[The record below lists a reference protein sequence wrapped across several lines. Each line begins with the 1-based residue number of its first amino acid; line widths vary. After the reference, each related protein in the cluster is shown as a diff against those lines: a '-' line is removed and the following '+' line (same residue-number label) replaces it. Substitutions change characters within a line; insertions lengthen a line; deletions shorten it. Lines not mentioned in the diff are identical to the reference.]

1 MAEREDIQGLIAQV
15 LEVIPADV
23 LRREV
28 NRMMQSTIQALGRVQ
43 KLLATPPGE
52 DVDAAELQAMGEIS
66 RRWLDTASHDGESGM
81 RFIAAILLDD
91 FLPTPEG
98 VEVLRR
104 AGLPGLA
111 TLAGVVGDYRGP
123 GRQAIQSEVL
133 NKKVDALEH
142 PQAAAIDVD
151 TIELIHGIERQ
162 QDGFITFCRKV
173 RGEGHQDLAGVKV
186 AELRQWLPELLPWL
200 VRDAYFTVNAA
211 FKGGMGKNRIT
222 GLPDTRVFVRG
233 KYDGTIRREARLRYL
248 NACYVD
254 LDCYKSGLQW
264 SDGVG
269 VVLRAQDENIIP
281 PPSIIVRSGR
291 GIYLLWL
298 LSSEREGAQQRAFA
312 SEVVLYKQINRALIA
327 TLNNYEPRLRADSQ
341 AADAARILRVPGSEH
356 TKAQQPVV
364 AQVQVV
370 AGGRVPVFTL
380 KELAA
385 FYGIP
390 VTPQLPERSSTYL
403 RPIKKRG
410 SCPARR
416 RGAIAT
422 GHRRLSDLHAITQH
436 RGGIAQGKRFVSLRY
451 LCQFARAAGY
461 TLSDIESMAAEFAK
475 TCRPPYPS
483 DDDDVQVVEIV
494 KGVWIEKRGR
504 VLNNDSIAKF
514 FQVTP
519 ELAEELNLQSIIPEA
534 VKDARAAEPSPREQA
549 QVARREIIREIV
561 ARHPGIRPSLRAI
574 GAELDAADLHAAKDT
589 ISRDLK
595 AVLGSQ

>member
-1 MAEREDIQGLIAQV
+1 MAEREDSLTDEERA
-15 LEVIPADV
+15 
-23 LRREV
+23 R
-28 NRMMQSTIQALGRVQ
+28 
-43 KLLATPPGE
+43 
-52 DVDAAELQAMGEIS
+52 AAELLAAAEEVHAGVKRLELLQGVQGGNESDLFKEFLAELSEEKIRAME
-66 RRWLDTASHDGESGM
+66 LD
-81 RFIAAILLDD
+81 IAAQ
-91 FLPTPEG
+91 
-98 VEVLRR
+98 EVHDAAIAHR
-104 AGLPGLA
+104 AA
-111 TLAGVVGDYRGP
+111 ETVTRE
-123 GRQAIQSEVL
+123 IQSDIRKLTVEEL
-133 NKKVDALEH
+133 SAPGGD
-142 PQAAAIDVD
+142 AIDVD

-173 RGEGHQDLAGVKV
+173 RGSGHQDLAGVKL

-211 FKGGMGKNRIT
+211 FKGGMGKNRVT

-254 LDCYKSGLQW
+254 LDCYKAGLKW

-281 PPSIIVRSGR
+281 PASIIVRSGR

-312 SEVVLYKQINRALIA
+312 SEVVLYKQINRSLIA
-327 TLNNYEPRLRADSQ
+327 TLNKYEPRLCADSQ

-356 TKAQQPVV
+356 TKAEQPVV
-364 AQVQVV
+364 AQVQVIE
-370 AGGRVPVFTL
+370 GGRVPVFTL
-380 KELAA
+380 KGLAE
-385 FYGIP
+385 FYGLP
-390 VTPQLPERSSTYL
+390 VTPQLPEHSSTYL

-422 GHRRLSDLHAITQH
+422 GHRRLSDVHAITQH

-461 TLSDIESMAAEFAK
+461 TLSDIESMAADFAQ

-483 DDDDVQVVEIV
+483 DDDDVPVVEIV
-494 KGVWIEKRGR
+494 KGVWLENRGR
-504 VLNNDSIAKF
+504 KLNNDSIAKF

-534 VKDARAAEPSPREQA
+534 VRDARAAEPGPRAQA
-549 QVARREIIREIV
+549 QVARREIIRGVI
-561 ARHPGIRPSLRAI
+561 ARHPGIRPSIGGI
-574 GAELDAADLHAAKDT
+574 GAELDAADLHAARDT
-589 ISRDLK
+589 ISRDIK
-595 AVLGSQ
+595 AVLGAP